1 MRENNGLPVH
11 KSCENDQFL
20 EIRDN
25 GDHRS
30 LYFDSG
36 YLQGQMSLSAPE
48 NLVISYTWYMLTALL
63 LFPEPQKILVLGI
76 GAGSF
81 IRFFLHHFPNCVIDA
96 VDNSATVIST
106 AEKFFFISQA
116 QNLSIFCN
124 DGYRFLKKTH
134 GNNYDIIL
142 VDAFDARGMAPTIYD
157 APCLACMA
165 ENLSP
170 EGIISC
176 NLWSSDAA
184 RLRQIK
190 RLLANQFQSNIY
202 LPVPDRANI
211 VGLSMSSE
219 IPWPNICRKKEE
231 LRIYTRKYGFNFAKL
246 SQVAKQNNFTFAQKL
261 ASALKPFHRK

>member
-1 MRENNGLPVH
+1 MRKNYGILVH

-20 EIRDN
+20 EVRDN

-81 IRFFLHHFPNCVIDA
+81 IRFFRHHFPNCLIDA
-96 VDNSATVIST
+96 VDNSAIVIRT
-106 AEKFFFISQA
+106 AEKFFHISQSK
-116 QNLSIFCN
+116 NLSIFCN
-124 DGYRFLKKTH
+124 DGYRFLEKTH
-134 GNNYDIIL
+134 ANNYDIIL
-142 VDAFDARGMAPTIYD
+142 VDAFDAKGMAPTIYD
-157 APCLACMA
+157 APCLARMA
-165 ENLSP
+165 EKLSP
-170 EGIISC
+170 KGIISC
-176 NLWSSDAA
+176 NLWSSNAT

-190 RLLANQFQSNIY
+190 RLLADQFQSNIY

-211 VGLSMSSE
+211 VGLAMSCE
-219 IPWPNICRKKEE
+219 IPWSKIYRKKEV
-231 LRIYTRKYGFNFAKL
+231 LRIYTRKYGFNFGKII
-246 SQVAKQNNFTFAQKL
+246 QVAKQNNYTFTQKL
-261 ASALKPFHRK
+261 ASALKPFHRQ